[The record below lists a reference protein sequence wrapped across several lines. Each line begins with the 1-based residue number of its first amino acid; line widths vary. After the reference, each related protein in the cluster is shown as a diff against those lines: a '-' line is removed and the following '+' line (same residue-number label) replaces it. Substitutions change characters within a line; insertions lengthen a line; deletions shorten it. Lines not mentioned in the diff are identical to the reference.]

1 VIVTNKF
8 NLPQSLVN
16 AVTTER
22 HNKEGCVSATTL
34 LQGVKQIILT
44 NRHWDELED
53 DVSDR
58 VWAIF
63 GTAVHKLLEESNP
76 NAFTE

>member
-1 VIVTNKF
+1 MKVTNKF

-16 AVTTER
+16 AVSTER

-34 LQGVKQIILT
+34 LQGVKQIVLT

-53 DVSDR
+53 DV
-58 VWAIF
+58 
-63 GTAVHKLLEESNP
+63 
-76 NAFTE
+76 

>member
-1 VIVTNKF
+1 MLVTNKH

-22 HNKEGCVSATTL
+22 HNKEGSVSATTL

-44 NRHWDELED
+44 ERYWNDIQD
-53 DVSDR
+53 DVSS
-58 VWAIF
+58 A
-63 GTAVHKLLEESNP
+63 
-76 NAFTE
+76 